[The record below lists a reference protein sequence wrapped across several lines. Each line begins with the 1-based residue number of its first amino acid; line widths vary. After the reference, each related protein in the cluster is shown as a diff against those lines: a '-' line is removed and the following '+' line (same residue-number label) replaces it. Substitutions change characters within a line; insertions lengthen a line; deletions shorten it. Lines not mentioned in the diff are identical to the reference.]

1 MKPARTI
8 RYVLLIG
15 ICLLVPVGLQAAAGG
30 AQSGNAVTCP
40 ANQLSDLCQLI
51 ESGRLKEMRW
61 PNFPDYRQDLRE
73 FYQPVNYAFAWTR
86 NSDPTPQ
93 ARAIIRLLQNADD
106 KGLRI
111 EDYDSHLWDARIAS
125 LLVPMQ
131 RPTPTDLAHFDL
143 ALTVSTMRYVSA
155 LRTGRI
161 NPQHLQLGLNIEKK
175 RYRLAEFIRSRLV
188 DAPDVNPVMEQVEPS
203 YPAYRRTRS
212 ALAHYLALARE
223 GDGDPLPPFKKPVKP
238 GDTYTSTRQV
248 TKILQRLGDIQPSVS
263 SPNAS
268 RPAEADL
275 YSGAMVEGVKHFQQR
290 HGLPVTGT
298 IDRPT
303 FNQLNTPV
311 SRRLFQLQLAL
322 ERMRWL
328 PADLPGRL
336 IMVNIPE
343 FQLRGFDD
351 YHTSLT
357 MRVIVGKAFPE
368 RQTPIFQDEMEFV
381 IFHPYWNVPS
391 SITHKEVIPA
401 IRKNPGYL
409 EKHHFEVIDRGGRA
423 IDASLSG
430 DTLAR
435 LRSGDLEIRQKP
447 GPGNSLGSIKFVFP
461 NNYDVYL
468 HGTPEQALFSR
479 ATRAFS
485 HGCIRVEDPATLA
498 AWVLHDN
505 PKWTPERIQETVNAP
520 GQLRV
525 NLAKP
530 IPVLVLYSTAVAEE
544 TGEVRFVADI
554 YGQDAKLERAL
565 ENGYPYPR

>member
-1 MKPARTI
+1 M
-8 RYVLLIG
+8 LLLG
-15 ICLLVPVGLQAAAGG
+15 LCLLAPLGLQAAAGTD
-30 AQSGNAVTCP
+30 QSGNAVTCP

-51 ESGRLKEMRW
+51 ESGHLKEMRW

-93 ARAIIRLLQNADD
+93 ARAIIHLLQNADD

-111 EDYDSHLWDARIAS
+111 EDYDSHLWDARIAA
-125 LLVPMQ
+125 LLLPTQ
-131 RPTPTDLAHFDL
+131 RPSPTDLAHFDL

-188 DAPDVNPVMEQVEPS
+188 EATDVNSVMEQVEPS
-203 YPAYRRTRS
+203 YPAYRRTRI
-212 ALAHYLALARE
+212 ALLHYLALARE

-238 GDTYTSTRQV
+238 GDTYTATRQV
-248 TKILQRLGDIQPSVS
+248 AQILRRLGDMQPSVS
-263 SPNAS
+263 SPNA
-268 RPAEADL
+268 RPPEADM
-275 YSGAMVEGVKHFQQR
+275 YAGAVVEGVKHFQQR
-290 HGLPVTGT
+290 HGLPVTGI

-343 FQLRGFDD
+343 FQLRAFDD
-351 YHTSLT
+351 YRTSLT
-357 MRVIVGKAFPE
+357 MKVIVGKAFPE
-368 RQTPIFQDEMEFV
+368 RQTPIFQDEMEFL

-401 IRKNPGYL
+401 IRKTPGYL
-409 EKHHFEVIDRGGRA
+409 EKHHFEVIDHGGGVVN
-423 IDASLSG
+423 ASLQG
-430 DTLAR
+430 DALLAR
-435 LRSGDLEIRQKP
+435 LRSGEVEVRQKP

-505 PKWTPERIQETVNAP
+505 PKWTPDRIQETINAP

-530 IPVLVLYSTAVAEE
+530 IPVLVLYSTTVAEE
-544 TGEVRFVADI
+544 NGEVRFVEDI

-565 ENGYPYPR
+565 ESGYPYPR

>member
-1 MKPARTI
+1 M
-8 RYVLLIG
+8 G
-15 ICLLVPVGLQAAAGG
+15 MCLLASIESQAAAGA
-30 AQSGNAVTCP
+30 AQSGSAVTCP

-51 ESGRLKEMRW
+51 EAGRLKEMRW

-73 FYQPVNYAFAWTR
+73 FYQPVNYTFAWTR
-86 NSDPTPQ
+86 NSDPTSQ
-93 ARAIIRLLQNADD
+93 ARAIIHLLQNADD

-111 EDYDSHLWDARIAS
+111 EDYDSHLWDARVAS
-125 LLVPMQ
+125 LLLPTQ
-131 RPTPTDLAHFDL
+131 RPTPNDLAHFDL
-143 ALTVSTMRYVSA
+143 ALTVSTMRYISA

-161 NPQHLQLGLNIEKK
+161 NPQHLRLGLNIEKK
-175 RYRLAEFIRSRLV
+175 RYRLAEFIRSQLV
-188 DAPDVNPVMEQVEPS
+188 EAPDVNPVMEQVEPS
-203 YPAYRRTRS
+203 YPAYRRTRI
-212 ALAHYLALARE
+212 ALLHYLALARQ

-238 GDTYTSTRQV
+238 GDTYIAARQV
-248 TKILQRLGDIQPSVS
+248 TQLLQRLGDMQPSVS
-263 SPNAS
+263 SPNA
-268 RPAEADL
+268 RPPEADV
-275 YSGAMVEGVKHFQQR
+275 YAGAVVEGVRHFQQR
-290 HGLPVTGT
+290 HGLPATGT

-303 FNQLNTPV
+303 FIQLNMPI

-343 FQLRGFDD
+343 FQLRAFDD
-351 YHTSLT
+351 YRTSLT
-357 MRVIVGKAFPE
+357 MKVIVGKAFPE

-409 EKHHFEVIDRGGRA
+409 EKHHFEVIDRGGGVVN
-423 IDASLSG
+423 ASLGG
-430 DTLAR
+430 DALLAR
-435 LRSGDLEIRQKP
+435 LRSGDVEIRQKP

-479 ATRAFS
+479 ASRAFS

-498 AWVLHDN
+498 GWVLHDN
-505 PKWTPERIQETVNAP
+505 PAWTKDRIQETINAP
-520 GQLRV
+520 GQVRV

-530 IPVLVLYSTAVAEE
+530 IPVLVLYSTAVVEE

>member
-1 MKPARTI
+1 M
-8 RYVLLIG
+8 
-15 ICLLVPVGLQAAAGG
+15 AGT
-30 AQSGNAVTCP
+30 AQSGSVVTCP

-51 ESGRLKEMRW
+51 EAGHLKEMRW

-86 NSDPTPQ
+86 DSDPTPQ
-93 ARAIIRLLQNADD
+93 ARAIIHLLQNADD

-125 LLVPMQ
+125 LLLPTQ
-131 RPTPTDLAHFDL
+131 RPSPTDLAHFDL

-161 NPQHLQLGLNIEKK
+161 NPQHLRLGLNIEKK
-175 RYRLAEFIRSRLV
+175 RYRLAEFIRARLV
-188 DAPDVNPVMEQVEPS
+188 GAPDVNSVMEQVEPS
-203 YPAYRRTRS
+203 YPGYRRTRS

-238 GDTYTSTRQV
+238 GDTYSAARQL
-248 TKILQRLGDIQPSVS
+248 TQLLQRLGDLQPSVS
-263 SPNAS
+263 RPNVS
-268 RPAEADL
+268 RPPEADM
-275 YSGAMVEGVKHFQQR
+275 YAGAVVEGVKHFQQR

-298 IDRPT
+298 IDRAT
-303 FNQLNTPV
+303 FNQLNTPI

-343 FQLRGFDD
+343 FQLRAFDD
-351 YHTSLT
+351 YRTSLT
-357 MRVIVGKAFPE
+357 MKVIVGKAFPE
-368 RQTPIFQDEMEFV
+368 RQTPIFQDEMEFL

-391 SITHKEVIPA
+391 SIARKEVIPA
-401 IRKNPGYL
+401 IKKTPGYL
-409 EKHHFEVIDRGGRA
+409 EKHHFELIDRGGGA
-423 IDASLSG
+423 INASLTG

-447 GPGNSLGSIKFVFP
+447 GPGNSLGPIKFVFP

-505 PKWTPERIQETVNAP
+505 PAWTSERIQATINAP

-530 IPVLVLYSTAVAEE
+530 IPVFVLYSTAVVEE
-544 TGEVRFVADI
+544 DGSVRFLEDI

-565 ENGYPYPR
+565 ESGYPYPR